1 MRLVQC
7 AVTIFTA
14 LTSDDVTDQITA
26 VMESLYFF
34 SEVNGIIVELL
45 KHQNP
50 GVGYNIN
57 QYCIALASNEFK
69 NYIDSSFPLRLPL
82 LSLPQVP

>member
-34 SEVNGIIVELL
+34 IEVNRIIVELL

-57 QYCIALASNEFK
+57 QYCIVLASNEFK
-69 NYIDSSFPLRLPL
+69 NYIDSSFPLRLSL